1 MVNTGLH
8 TILKYYNIWLIQM
21 VPTDTNE
28 KPQRR
33 KETNKISVMATV
45 RLLVGGADQA
55 ACQSKNVRIEASAC
69 S

>member
-1 MVNTGLH
+1 M
-8 TILKYYNIWLIQM
+8 LKYYNIWLIQM
-21 VPTDTNE
+21 VPTNTNE

-45 RLLVGGADQA
+45 RLPVGGADQA
-55 ACQSKNVRIEASAC
+55 ACQSKNVRIEVSAC